1 MRSRGEILS
10 VFSTLNFFSAVCIVL
25 TPLTWV
31 LPVSTY
37 SNVGVTGQYHKAG
50 EKSISPFATVN
61 GPNQTRSSVMK
72 TTIAAVLLATAIA
85 SPAYAQSY
93 DPSVGSGNIV
103 QPSAARSLQLKLNAA
118 QGAYAQVGRSG
129 TVLRRSFD
137 NNYVGTDP
145 DPNIRFQLNREAEHG
160 RD

>member
-1 MRSRGEILS
+1 MASTPTARFPFRKNSFAPAARIRSRGEILS
-10 VFSTLNFFSAVCIVL
+10 VFSIFNFFSAVRIVL

-37 SNVGVTGQYHKAG
+37 ANVGVTGQYHKAG

-85 SPAYAQSY
+85 SPAFAQSY
-93 DPSVGSGNIV
+93 DPDLGTGNLV
-103 QPSAARSLQLKLNAA
+103 QQNAA
-118 QGAYAQVGRSG
+118 P
-129 TVLRRSFD
+129 TLRMKVD
-137 NNYVGTDP
+137 G
-145 DPNIRFQLNREAEHG
+145 
-160 RD
+160 

>member
-1 MRSRGEILS
+1 
-10 VFSTLNFFSAVCIVL
+10 
-25 TPLTWV
+25 V

-37 SNVGVTGQYHKAG
+37 ANVGVTGQYHKAG

-85 SPAYAQSY
+85 SPAFAQSY

-103 QPSAARSLQLKLNAA
+103 QPSATRSLHLNFNG
-118 QGAYAQVGRSG
+118 QGAYAQVGRG
-129 TVLRRSFD
+129 APVLRRSFD

-145 DPNIRFQLNREAEHG
+145 DPRIRFQLNREAEHG